1 MRRLWFS
8 VFVIFA
14 ALALSIAMAAC
25 HDDNSDVTAANQS
38 LVRLS
43 VDTPGTAKSGSS
55 FGVQVR
61 ALNVGLAGIHNSHVS
76 VTIPA
81 PLMVLSV
88 TAPSGTN
95 ATFSNGPSG
104 ANVEWDFGT
113 LDSNSE
119 SKLDITVMGV
129 LAPTESTKKLTIVAQ
144 MTAQGISPGNA
155 VAQSDVTLIL

>member
-1 MRRLWFS
+1 MRCPRFL
-8 VFVIFA
+8 VFVFCA
-14 ALALSIAMAAC
+14 ALAVSFAAC

-81 PLMVLSV
+81 PLTVLSV